1 MEKLIVNV
9 LFFFVLMFVI
19 FIADYCFVMKKKLK
33 GKGKRKKEDIM
44 EINYLVGKFNL
55 DKSKLHYKPIS
66 MWCALINAF
75 IMSLVATVV
84 YNIKLHMAWQLLIAF
99 VLLFALIYS
108 LYEIYGRHL
117 VKKERRKNK
126 NE

>member
-9 LFFFVLMFVI
+9 LFFFVLMFII
-19 FIADYCFVMKKKLK
+19 FIADYFFVMKKKLK
-33 GKGKRKKEDIM
+33 GKKRKKKEDIM
-44 EINYLVGKFNL
+44 EINYLVGKFGL
-55 DKSKLHYKPIS
+55 DKSKLHYKPVAL
-66 MWCALINAF
+66 WCSLINAF
-75 IMSLVATVV
+75 IMSFLATVV

-99 VLLFALIYS
+99 VLLFAFIYS

-117 VKKERRKNK
+117 VKKERRNNK

>member
-19 FIADYCFVMKKKLK
+19 FIVDYCFVMKKKLK

-66 MWCALINAF
+66 MWCSLINAF

-117 VKKERRKNK
+117 VKKERRKYK